1 MSREN
6 DVRIRSH
13 TCHGVGL
20 ATFTLM
26 LALPILAST
35 QDPQELERLRKF
47 LSLPAA
53 TVFESAENDTLPMGK
68 QLRVFVATDAEP
80 TAGDRVR
87 ELIAQA
93 NRGVDGG
100 PGLVEVRALSEADV
114 VLVQFEAQEK
124 RRIEPDNRLTMDPS
138 LGTRSQGG
146 RTDPVY
152 RSEIRSYVLMRKG
165 QGYLILSAS
174 KRSVKLGGRRDELRN
189 AFNRVIKRGNSQ

>member
-1 MSREN
+1 M
-6 DVRIRSH
+6 RIRSH
-13 TCHGVGL
+13 TCLGVGL

-26 LALPILAST
+26 LALPNLASA
-35 QDPQELERLRKF
+35 QDAKELERLREF

-53 TVFESAENDTLPMGK
+53 TAIVEAENDALPVAK
-68 QLRVFVATDAEP
+68 PLRVFVATDAEP

-93 NRGVDGG
+93 NRGRDGE
-100 PGLVEVRALSEADV
+100 PGLVEVRTLGESDV

-138 LGTRSQGG
+138 LGTRTQGG
-146 RTDPVY
+146 RSDPVY
-152 RSEIRSYVLMRKG
+152 RSEIRSYVLVRTG
-165 QGYLILSAS
+165 QGYRILSGS

-189 AFNRVIKRGNSQ
+189 AFSKVIKRGNAN

>member
-1 MSREN
+1 M
-6 DVRIRSH
+6 RIRSH

-26 LALPILAST
+26 LTLPILASA
-35 QDPQELERLRKF
+35 QDAKELERLREF

-53 TVFESAENDTLPMGK
+53 TAFVEAEKDALPK
-68 QLRVFVATDAEP
+68 ATPLRVFVATDAEP

-93 NRGVDGG
+93 NRGGDGE
-100 PGLVEVRALSEADV
+100 PGLVEVRTLGEADV

-138 LGTRSQGG
+138 LGTRTQGG
-146 RTDPVY
+146 RSDPVY
-152 RSEIRSYVLMRKG
+152 RSEIRSYVLVRTG
-165 QGYLILSAS
+165 QGYRILSGS

-189 AFNRVIKRGNSQ
+189 AFSKVIKRGKAS

>member
-1 MSREN
+1 M
-6 DVRIRSH
+6 RIRSQ
-13 TCHGVGL
+13 TCLGVGL

-26 LALPILAST
+26 LALPNLASA
-35 QDPQELERLRKF
+35 QDAKELERLREF

-53 TVFESAENDTLPMGK
+53 TAIVEAENDALPVAK
-68 QLRVFVATDAEP
+68 PLRVFVATDAEP

-93 NRGVDGG
+93 NRGRDGE
-100 PGLVEVRALSEADV
+100 PGLVEVRTLGESDV

-138 LGTRSQGG
+138 LGTRTQGG
-146 RTDPVY
+146 RSDPVY
-152 RSEIRSYVLMRKG
+152 RSEIRSYVLVRTG
-165 QGYLILSAS
+165 QGYRILSGN

-189 AFNRVIKRGNSQ
+189 AFSKVIKRGNQH